1 MHEKIQACELRT
13 YFKVFK
19 VGGNGG
25 FVIVCRVVAVIWFL
39 RQRKAEERKKI
50 LLRGVTEG
58 QKEVEVRD
66 GAFSYPPPPLP
77 STLTLYQTWSF
88 GMNKR
93 ELLSLIHQNKTPAL
107 QGNFVTGIFLIN

>member
-13 YFKVFK
+13 YFEVFK

-50 LLRGVTEG
+50 LPRGVIEG
-58 QKEVEVRD
+58 QKEVEVRG
-66 GAFSYPPPPLP
+66 GAFSCPPPPLTVH
-77 STLTLYQTWSF
+77 SNSVSNMVVRNEQARAF
-88 GMNKR
+88 
-93 ELLSLIHQNKTPAL
+93 
-107 QGNFVTGIFLIN
+107 IFNPPE

>member
-13 YFKVFK
+13 YFEVFK

-50 LLRGVTEG
+50 LPRGVTEG
-58 QKEVEVRD
+58 QKEVEGRG
-66 GAFSYPPPPLP
+66 GAFSWPPPPLTVH
-77 STLTLYQTWSF
+77 SNSVSNMVVRNEQARAF
-88 GMNKR
+88 
-93 ELLSLIHQNKTPAL
+93 
-107 QGNFVTGIFLIN
+107 IFNPPE

>member
-13 YFKVFK
+13 YFEVFK

-50 LLRGVTEG
+50 LPRGVTEG
-58 QKEVEVRD
+58 QKEVEGR
-66 GAFSYPPPPLP
+66 GGTFSCPPPP
-77 STLTLYQTWSF
+77 SNSNSVSNMVRNEQARAF
-88 GMNKR
+88 
-93 ELLSLIHQNKTPAL
+93 
-107 QGNFVTGIFLIN
+107 IFNPPE

>member
-13 YFKVFK
+13 YFEVFK
-19 VGGNGG
+19 VDGNGG

-50 LLRGVTEG
+50 LPRGVTEG
-58 QKEVEVRD
+58 QKEVEGR
-66 GAFSYPPPPLP
+66 GGTF
-77 STLTLYQTWSF
+77 TLTLYQTWF

-107 QGNFVTGIFLIN
+107 QDNFVTGIFLIN

>member
-13 YFKVFK
+13 YFEVFK

-50 LLRGVTEG
+50 LPRGVTEG
-58 QKEVEVRD
+58 QKEVEGRGGTVHSNSVSNMVRNEQAR
-66 GAFSYPPPPLP
+66 AFIFNPP
-77 STLTLYQTWSF
+77 
-88 GMNKR
+88 
-93 ELLSLIHQNKTPAL
+93 E
-107 QGNFVTGIFLIN
+107 

>member
-50 LLRGVTEG
+50 LPRRVTEG
-58 QKEVEVRD
+58 QKEVEGRG
-66 GAFSYPPPPLP
+66 GAFSCPPPVH
-77 STLTLYQTWSF
+77 SNSVSNMVVRNEQARAF
-88 GMNKR
+88 
-93 ELLSLIHQNKTPAL
+93 
-107 QGNFVTGIFLIN
+107 IFNPPE

>member
-13 YFKVFK
+13 YFEVFK

-50 LLRGVTEG
+50 LPRGVIEG
-58 QKEVEVRD
+58 QKEVEVRG
-66 GAFSYPPPPLP
+66 GAFSCGPPPPTVH
-77 STLTLYQTWSF
+77 SNSVSNMVVRNEQARAF
-88 GMNKR
+88 
-93 ELLSLIHQNKTPAL
+93 
-107 QGNFVTGIFLIN
+107 IFNPPE

>member
-13 YFKVFK
+13 YFEVFK

-50 LLRGVTEG
+50 LPRGVTEG
-58 QKEVEVRD
+58 QKEVEGRG
-66 GAFSYPPPPLP
+66 GAFSCLFLPPPPYRPL
-77 STLTLYQTWSF
+77 
-88 GMNKR
+88 
-93 ELLSLIHQNKTPAL
+93 
-107 QGNFVTGIFLIN
+107 

>member
-13 YFKVFK
+13 YFEVFK
-19 VGGNGG
+19 VDGNGG

-50 LLRGVTEG
+50 LPRGVTEG
-58 QKEVEVRD
+58 QKEVEGR
-66 GAFSYPPPPLP
+66 GGTSSCPPPL
-77 STLTLYQTWSF
+77 L
-88 GMNKR
+88 
-93 ELLSLIHQNKTPAL
+93 HQNKTPAL

>member
-50 LLRGVTEG
+50 LPRGVTEG
-58 QKEVEVRD
+58 QKEVEGR
-66 GAFSYPPPPLP
+66 GGTSSCPPPPL
-77 STLTLYQTWSF
+77 L
-88 GMNKR
+88 
-93 ELLSLIHQNKTPAL
+93 HQNKTPAL
-107 QGNFVTGIFLIN
+107 QGNLITGIFLIN

>member
-50 LLRGVTEG
+50 LPRGVIEG
-58 QKEVEVRD
+58 QKEVEVRG
-66 GAFSYPPPPLP
+66 GAFSCPPPL
-77 STLTLYQTWSF
+77 SNSVSNMVVRNERARAF
-88 GMNKR
+88 
-93 ELLSLIHQNKTPAL
+93 
-107 QGNFVTGIFLIN
+107 IFNPPE

>member
-1 MHEKIQACELRT
+1 MQACELRT
-13 YFKVFK
+13 YFEVFK

-50 LLRGVTEG
+50 LPRGVTEG
-58 QKEVEVRD
+58 QKEVEVRG
-66 GAFSYPPPPLP
+66 GAFSAPPLP

-93 ELLSLIHQNKTPAL
+93 ELLSLIHQQNKTPAL

>member
-13 YFKVFK
+13 YFEVFK

-50 LLRGVTEG
+50 LPRGVTEG
-58 QKEVEVRD
+58 QKEVEGR
-66 GAFSYPPPPLP
+66 GGTSSCPPPLTVH
-77 STLTLYQTWSF
+77 SNSVSNMVRNEQARAF
-88 GMNKR
+88 
-93 ELLSLIHQNKTPAL
+93 
-107 QGNFVTGIFLIN
+107 IFNPPE

>member
-58 QKEVEVRD
+58 QKEVEGRG
-66 GAFSYPPPPLP
+66 GAFSCPPPPVH
-77 STLTLYQTWSF
+77 SNSVSNMVVRNEQARAF
-88 GMNKR
+88 
-93 ELLSLIHQNKTPAL
+93 
-107 QGNFVTGIFLIN
+107 IFNPPE

>member
-13 YFKVFK
+13 YFEVFK

-50 LLRGVTEG
+50 LPRGVTEG
-58 QKEVEVRD
+58 QKEVEGR
-66 GAFSYPPPPLP
+66 GGTSSCPPPPLTVH
-77 STLTLYQTWSF
+77 SNSVSNMVRNEQARAF
-88 GMNKR
+88 
-93 ELLSLIHQNKTPAL
+93 
-107 QGNFVTGIFLIN
+107 IFNPPE

>member
-13 YFKVFK
+13 YFEVFK

-50 LLRGVTEG
+50 LPRGVTEG
-58 QKEVEVRD
+58 QKEVEGR
-66 GAFSYPPPPLP
+66 GGTFSCPPPPL
-77 STLTLYQTWSF
+77 
-88 GMNKR
+88 
-93 ELLSLIHQNKTPAL
+93 
-107 QGNFVTGIFLIN
+107 